1 MAERTEANLRWA
13 NNALTTNGE
22 MHSRTLTVTATAE
35 VEGGTAAG
43 TVSQEIAG
51 ADEVAAVVAAAE
63 QLARTGRPAED
74 AMPLVENYAHGDDW
88 TAEPETTDIDV
99 LGDVAKGLGEA
110 FAQAAANR
118 QLLFGFAEH
127 VVTTTY
133 LGSSTGLRRRGV
145 QPTGRLELN
154 AKTADR
160 IGVGL
165 GRPGHPDLRR
175 RGHRRRVRRGQ
186 HPAGLGQGAD
196 RAAAGGVR
204 GPAAARAGRRPADL
218 HCTGRPT
225 PATPRRAATSSPP
238 AKAGPGSARRWPRC
252 R

>member
-1 MAERTEANLRWA
+1 MVTVAERTEANLRWA

-43 TVSQEIAG
+43 TVGQEIAG

-154 AKTADR
+154 AKTAD
-160 IGVGL
+160 G
-165 GRPGHPDLRR
+165 RR
-175 RGHRRRVRRGQ
+175 R
-186 HPAGLGQGAD
+186 
-196 RAAAGGVR
+196 
-204 GPAAARAGRRPADL
+204 
-218 HCTGRPT
+218 
-225 PATPRRAATSSPP
+225 
-238 AKAGPGSARRWPRC
+238 PGSAGPPGPSPTWTSPPRTPRPAPGWTGPGCRSSCRRGRTRSCC
-252 R
+252 RPGRSPTC